1 MDWDGMGWCFMQRWY
16 KILWDGMGWNG
27 MVELAK
33 VVQGFMRWGGGAG
46 RGGPGQAGFN

>member
-1 MDWDGMGWCFMQRWY
+1 
-16 KILWDGMGWNG
+16 MGWNG
-27 MVELAK
+27 MVVLAK